1 MIILAAF
8 HSLTILQYNAV
19 VSKLPKSWKFQ
30 LGEPFEVVNYVT
42 KYEKIATQEKAVA
55 FYYKTVITRIQV

>member
-8 HSLTILQYNAV
+8 HSLAILQYNAL

-42 KYEKIATQEKAVA
+42 KYEKIVYAGESSSFLLQK
-55 FYYKTVITRIQV
+55 Q